1 MRKSWTGHPIR
12 TSMLAF
18 SRPAPASTGKS
29 LRKASRL
36 SPEVRLT
43 HLTQHIRESDT
54 ICFAVYRVQL
64 IDLITME
71 RRKGKNCLTLVVSMR
86 ELIHSCWKS
95 KVKKSETGLPA

>member
-71 RRKGKNCLTLVVSMR
+71 RRKGKKLPD
-86 ELIHSCWKS
+86 SCGEYEGAYSFMLEKQS
-95 KVKKSETGLPA
+95 